1 MYKQWVDVPLY
12 ILKMYK
18 LFTTN
23 KNTAYST
30 TIFIAIHGFYK
41 KI

>member
-1 MYKQWVDVPLY
+1 MYKQWADVPLY

-18 LFTTN
+18 LFIIN
-23 KNTAYST
+23 KNTAYLT